1 MSWTRESRLL
11 RKRIYLSDI
20 RYSFNVSIST
30 PTQKKGIGVTY
41 SPFQALTYGKGFP
54 LFYGLTYGTD
64 YPLFPVPIYGS
75 GCPLKKGVKTMAFAY
90 FHTADYSAL

>member
-1 MSWTRESRLL
+1 MSPYTS
-11 RKRIYLSDI
+11 
-20 RYSFNVSIST
+20 
-30 PTQKKGIGVTY
+30 PTQKKGIGNTY

-64 YPLFPVPIYGS
+64 
-75 GCPLKKGVKTMAFAY
+75 CPLRKGVKTMAVAY